1 MKIDFKWKKSE
12 EEIAYE
18 KTGGDKARLFLA
30 NEAKRLMDP
39 YVPFDNGVL
48 SQNVSVY
55 LKDNKGIVHYK
66 TPYAHYQYTGKTY
79 VKKFEKGNV
88 YYNPN
93 LGCYDM
99 KATYKIESGR
109 KLKYSTFR
117 HPLATSKWDKAMYTA
132 KKGEL
137 TKAVKKYIKYRWLMH
152 D

>member
-66 TPYAHYQYTGKTY
+66 TPYAHYQYTGKVY
-79 VKKFEKGNV
+79 VYKETEKGAA
-88 YYNPN
+88 YNDEA
-93 LGCYDM
+93 GFFSQ
-99 KATYKIESGR
+99 KSTYKVQTGK
-109 KLKYSTFR
+109 KLKHSTFR

-137 TKAVKKYIKYRWLMH
+137 TKSVKKYIRYR
-152 D
+152 